1 MHGWQI
7 EKGLDIRRGAPNHSN
22 YFQKYCP
29 WLYLLVEFHDQMI
42 YDSKD
47 IFKKCTLNI
56 LYISCANTHND
67 VATFKL
73 DIILQIQK
81 KKKNI
86 SKM

>member
-1 MHGWQI
+1 
-7 EKGLDIRRGAPNHSN
+7 
-22 YFQKYCP
+22 
-29 WLYLLVEFHDQMI
+29 MI

-81 KKKNI
+81 KKKRKKEYLKNVTGFFHEI
-86 SKM
+86 TNFLIVSERLYFQKLPFLPEVTFYS